1 MQSTGCPRKSPVPVP
16 GWCVSLLMLGA
27 AGLLLAGCSADH
39 YRKSADREVYHMI
52 QVLEDGIF
60 GRTNDFTIDTRYS
73 QRHPELV
80 LPAELVEDRTATNR
94 RTLDLEST
102 LNLAVQ
108 NSREYQGEKERLYL
122 TALSLTGTRHQFT
135 PRFLNSSVAATANGD
150 GEGRL
155 TGRLRPDFT
164 VGQALMSGGDLSV
177 SLANDLLAYYTG
189 SGLNMMRGE
198 AINFFS
204 VNLAQPLLR
213 GAGRYSPAVEN
224 LTQSQRDV
232 IYAVRSFNQFQREFA
247 INIVNEY
254 FGLLDRKV
262 QVRNF
267 YTNYLRR
274 VELTEYFEARAV
286 DRASAT
292 QVEDQRSA
300 ELSARIS
307 YITAVATYQDQLDA
321 FKIRLGLPISETL
334 YLSDAELEAVEAAG
348 PIPVDVT
355 REAAFALAVERHMDI
370 LNAIDQF
377 EDSKRRI
384 WVRADQLRPGLNF
397 TARGTATSEPN
408 YTEFDVRNFNY
419 AFGLSL
425 DLPFNRMRERNDYRA
440 TLVSFESQLRSLSL
454 TLDRFKQRIDGGLR
468 ALEAARLNII
478 NQQAQLTIEERRVE
492 LNTIRLQA
500 GRVQIRDVREAQ
512 DALISAQNALT
523 ARIVAYLRARLLL
536 LLDIGVVQTD
546 LERFWLHDPLEGLLD
561 ESQRGAEPL
570 QMPRETLIPPN
581 IFLDPGT

>member
-1 MQSTGCPRKSPVPVP
+1 
-16 GWCVSLLMLGA
+16 
-27 AGLLLAGCSADH
+27 
-39 YRKSADREVYHMI
+39 
-52 QVLEDGIF
+52 
-60 GRTNDFTIDTRYS
+60 
-73 QRHPELV
+73 
-80 LPAELVEDRTATNR
+80 
-94 RTLDLEST
+94 
-102 LNLAVQ
+102 VQ
-108 NSREYQGEKERLYL
+108 TSREYQGEKERLYL

-135 PRFLNSSVAATANGD
+135 PRFLNSSVAATVNGD

-155 TGRLRPDFT
+155 NGRLRPDFT

-355 REAAFALAVERHMDI
+355 REAAFALAVERHMEI

-408 YTEFDVRNFNY
+408 YTEFDVSNFNY

-561 ESQRGAEPL
+561 ESQRGAAPL

-581 IFLDPGT
+581 VFLDPGT

>member
-1 MQSTGCPRKSPVPVP
+1 MQSTGSPRKSPVPVP
-16 GWCVSLLMLGA
+16 GWCAPLMLLGA
-27 AGLLLAGCSADH
+27 AGLLLAGCSAEH
-39 YRKSADREVYHMI
+39 YHRAADREVYQMI
-52 QVLEDGIF
+52 QTVEDGIF
-60 GRTNDFTIDTRYS
+60 GRTNEFTIDTRYS
-73 QRHPELV
+73 QRHPTLV
-80 LPAELVEDRTATNR
+80 LPAELFEDRSATNR
-94 RTLDLEST
+94 RILNLESA

-108 NSREYQGEKERLYL
+108 TSREYQTEKERLYL
-122 TALSLTGTRHQFT
+122 TALSLTGTRYEFS
-135 PRFLNSSVAATANGD
+135 PNFLNSGVAATVNGNGD
-150 GEGRL
+150 GEL
-155 TGRLRPDFT
+155 NSRLRPDFT

-189 SGLNMMRGE
+189 GGPNMFRGE
-198 AINFFS
+198 AVNFFT

-213 GAGRYSPAVEN
+213 GAGRLSPAVEN

-232 IYAVRSFNQFQREFA
+232 IYSVRSFSQFQKTFA
-247 INIVNEY
+247 VDIVNDY
-254 FGLLDRKV
+254 FSLLDSKV

-274 VELTEYFEARAV
+274 VELTQYFEARSI

-292 QVEDQRSA
+292 QVEDSRSA

-307 YITAVATYQDQLDA
+307 YVSAVANYQDRLDA
-321 FKIRLGLPISETL
+321 FKIRLGLPVSETL

-348 PIPVDVT
+348 TIPVDVS

-397 TARGTATSEPN
+397 TARATANSEPN
-408 YTEFDVRNFNY
+408 YTEFDASNFNY
-419 AFGLSL
+419 VFGLSL

-440 TLVSFESQLRSLSL
+440 TLISFESQLRSLTL

-468 ALEAARLNII
+468 ALEAARLNILSG
-478 NQQAQLTIEERRVE
+478 QAQLAIEMRRVE
-492 LNTIRLQA
+492 MNTILLEA

-512 DALISAQNALT
+512 DALINAQNALT
-523 ARIVAYLRARLLL
+523 VRIVAYLRARLEL
-536 LLDIGVVQTD
+536 LLDIGV
-546 LERFWLHDPLEGLLD
+546 L
-561 ESQRGAEPL
+561 
-570 QMPRETLIPPN
+570 
-581 IFLDPGT
+581 